1 MEEVTR
7 RSYDKVARAYARRFR
22 DELAAKP
29 LDRALLEDIARRL
42 GPGAAVLDAGCGPG
56 HVTAHLAGLGL
67 DAMGVDLS
75 PSMIDVASSLNPLLR
90 FEVASM
96 LALPVGDAVLEG
108 IVAMYSVIH
117 LDDAD
122 LPRVF
127 AEFRRALRANG
138 LLLVSFHVGDEVVHL
153 TEFLGEQVDLD
164 FHLRSMK
171 AMSDWLGSAGFV
183 VELALERSPYPD
195 VEAPTRRGYVVA
207 RSLR

>member
-7 RSYDKVARAYARRFR
+7 RSYDKVARAYARTFR

-96 LALPVGDAVLEG
+96 LALPVGDAVLDG

-171 AMSDWLGSAGFV
+171 AMSDWLGSAGFA

>member
-7 RSYDKVARAYARRFR
+7 RSYDKVARAYARTFR

-75 PSMIDVASSLNPLLR
+75 PSMIDVASRLNPLLR

-96 LALPVGDAVLEG
+96 LALPVGDAVLDG

-138 LLLVSFHVGDEVVHL
+138 LVLVSFHVGDEVVHL

-171 AMSDWLGSAGFV
+171 AMSDWLGSAGFA